1 MQRDLGISIKHST
14 PEEAFQI
21 VVQRGKM
28 GRTVAREPSPRR
40 LADEWSGSVFA
51 LTGLTL
57 LRTARYSAARYFSN
71 A

>member
-28 GRTVAREPSPRR
+28 GRTVAREPSPV
-40 LADEWSGSVFA
+40 DW
-51 LTGLTL
+51 LTNGLE
-57 LRTARYSAARYFSN
+57 ARHSTGVISPQRAVGTPLPAT
-71 A
+71 